1 MCRRYTITET
11 DSMGERYEVK
21 LPDGPF
27 GPNHN
32 AVPSQNLPVIKEDSD
47 GRRLEIMRWGLIPG

>member
-1 MCRRYTITET
+1 
-11 DSMGERYEVK
+11 MGERYEVK